1 VGGGPFVGVDDAV
14 VAGHA
19 QRGDGGEIGTGP
31 AHVGR
36 SSGRRLLGSC
46 LLSLRL
52 VGRFLR
58 FLGLALLLGALFGG
72 ALLFL
77 ARPAGFLFG
86 LGAFLRSLRLRFAP
100 GPLGLF
106 ALALVLG
113 LLLAAHGFLALTLGA
128 FRRFSGLAFL
138 ALGRFASFTFLPLGL
153 GQALGFLASPPL
165 LLFLDAPGLVGL
177 GLAARLLGSGLLL
190 LVGCQVLCRH
200 LLLQGVD
207 LVGHRLEETVRRG
220 DQRAM

>member
-36 SSGRRLLGSC
+36 SSARRLLGSC
-46 LLSLRL
+46 LLGLRL
-52 VGRFLR
+52 LGRFLR
-58 FLGLALLLGALFGG
+58 FLGLALLLGTLFGG

-86 LGAFLRSLRLRFAP
+86 LGSFLLGLRLRLASSF
-100 GPLGLF
+100 LGLF

-113 LLLAAHGFLALTLGA
+113 LMLAARRFLTLTLGA
-128 FRRFSGLAFL
+128 FRRFAGLAFL
-138 ALGRFASFTFLPLGL
+138 ALGRFAGFTLLPLGL
-153 GQALGFLASPPL
+153 GQAFGFLASPPL

-177 GLAARLLGSGLLL
+177 GLAARLLG
-190 LVGCQVLCRH
+190 
-200 LLLQGVD
+200 
-207 LVGHRLEETVRRG
+207 
-220 DQRAM
+220 